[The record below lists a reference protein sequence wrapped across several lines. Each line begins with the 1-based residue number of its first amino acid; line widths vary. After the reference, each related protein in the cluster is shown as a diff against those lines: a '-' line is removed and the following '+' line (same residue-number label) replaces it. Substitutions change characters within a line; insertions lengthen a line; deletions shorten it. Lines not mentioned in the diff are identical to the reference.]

1 MLTGAGRDIQVGT
14 QVSSQVHSQ
23 VIKNIQI
30 QVSIIIDIMLTG
42 AGRGTTLFF
51 STSMVSAFRMS
62 YLPMVYYNSS
72 VSSNVLQ
79 ELYLRILI
87 IVPAVVLEDSSVHGV
102 AKLLVKVDGNL
113 VAHPGIF
120 PRLIINTTYCRCSTL
135 AMQIRT

>member
-1 MLTGAGRDIQVGT
+1 MIIIDIMLTGAGRDIQVGT

-62 YLPMVYYNSS
+62 YLPMV
-72 VSSNVLQ
+72 
-79 ELYLRILI
+79 
-87 IVPAVVLEDSSVHGV
+87 
-102 AKLLVKVDGNL
+102 
-113 VAHPGIF
+113 
-120 PRLIINTTYCRCSTL
+120 
-135 AMQIRT
+135 